1 MSDNN
6 FEKEFESASQDLM
19 NQPVVEN
26 LEPEMQEQLRQI
38 ESLASMDPSFANSK
52 EYQDLVNSLV
62 KSSSQASE
70 DDEDE
75 RDEQDATPDVRR
87 AERLKERVQHG
98 LRRSAVGLGRGSL
111 RA

>member
-19 NQPVVEN
+19 NQPVVDN

-38 ESLASMDPSFANSK
+38 EALAGMDPSFANSK
-52 EYQDLVNSLV
+52 EYQDLVSSLV
-62 KSSSQASE
+62 NSSNQASD

-75 RDEQDATPDVRR
+75 DDEEDDDGKLTTSKIQPV
-87 AERLKERVQHG
+87 G
-98 LRRSAVGLGRGSL
+98 FAVSDPPQ
-111 RA
+111 